1 MTGGHEVDRDVTA
14 GREPLTRAL
23 VLRTAVTCADENGL
37 SALTMRRL
45 GQVLGVEAMS
55 LYHHVNGREDL
66 LEGMVG
72 EVVGT
77 FVLPT
82 TETLGPADGWQAFL
96 QHVAHEVRRVATA
109 HPNLFPLMATHPP
122 AAPWLRP
129 PLRSLELVE
138 TFLSGLVARGLPED
152 AAVHVYK
159 VFTSFLLGHL
169 LLEVSQLGAETGP
182 ADEPL
187 DEGGAAIVPDEAVT
201 AREIDLDRSP
211 TVLRLREQLSLHDP
225 REEFEQSLEALLD
238 RLDRELSQ

>member
-1 MTGGHEVDRDVTA
+1 MTA
-14 GREPLTRAL
+14 GREPLSRGL
-23 VLRTAVTCADENGL
+23 ILRTAVAYADENGL
-37 SALTMRRL
+37 TALTMRRL

-55 LYHHVNGREDL
+55 LYHYVNGREDL

-72 EVVGT
+72 EVVSG
-77 FVLPT
+77 VELPRSD
-82 TETLGPADGWQAFL
+82 TLGPADGWQAFL
-96 QHVAHEVRRVATA
+96 QHAAHEVRRVATT

-138 TFLSGLVARGLPED
+138 EFLSGLVRRGLPEH
-152 AAVHVYK
+152 AAVDVYK
-159 VFTSFLLGHL
+159 VFTGFLLGHL

-187 DEGGAAIVPDEAVT
+187 DEGSATVSSSEA
-201 AREIDLDRSP
+201 EPGGGLDLSNCP
-211 TVLRLREQLSLHDP
+211 TVLRLREPLSAHDP
-225 REEFEQSLEALLD
+225 AAEFEKSLEAMLD